1 MSRCG
6 RRCATGFRRTA
17 DDNRPDPAAIENAGG
32 PIEAAASV
40 KTATCSPIDM
50 ARPKISRAK
59 YPTRAATDVPPRK
72 RPGRHPKGNEAF
84 SVARMARPGGLCRTA
99 VDPHPLCRARTS
111 PIPAKGSISN
121 QRGGR
126 LQLCGDITM
135 AARATHSKTKRLPSP
150 QSTSP
155 QRKPIPTAK
164 LARRLAEVQALRK
177 LVQKAEA
184 SRAC

>member
-1 MSRCG
+1 MTTGQILQRSKTPGAYRG
-6 RRCATGFRRTA
+6 RRRPRQDG
-17 DDNRPDPAAIENAGG
+17 DDVVQSIWRAQKLAAQN
-32 PIEAAASV
+32 
-40 KTATCSPIDM
+40 T
-50 ARPKISRAK
+50 
-59 YPTRAATDVPPRK
+59 ATDVPTTGS
-72 RPGRHPKGNEAF
+72 GRVATPKANEAF

-111 PIPAKGSISN
+111 PIPAKGSIWN
-121 QRGGR
+121 QRGGK

-150 QSTSP
+150 QSPSP